1 MVILRAFLIALV
13 SFVLGGLTAVGQQF
27 LPAELNSL
35 ANSAGSWVIICFAVI
50 YFSKTR
56 GWLAAPLGIVAFIA
70 LNEGYGLV
78 TRLKGFD
85 YGVGFENVW
94 TYIAIVAGPVVG
106 LAAAWLRSSATILR
120 AFGSAVPSA
129 VLMGE
134 GVYGLLYVS
143 DTTNP
148 VYWTVDLIVGVL
160 LVLAL
165 AVVKV
170 RSVLWGIISVVLAA
184 IGAALFLYLFSSG
197 LV

>member
-1 MVILRAFLIALV
+1 MVVLRALLIAVV
-13 SFVLGGLTAVGQQF
+13 SFALGGLTSIGQQF
-27 LPAELNSL
+27 LPESVNSL
-35 ANSAGSWVIICFAVI
+35 ANSAGSWVVICFAVI

-85 YGVGFENVW
+85 YGIGFDNFW
-94 TYIAIVAGPVVG
+94 TIIALVAGPIVG
-106 LAAAWLRSSATILR
+106 LAAAWLRSSSTVLR
-120 AFGSAVPSA
+120 ALGSAVPSA
-129 VLMGE
+129 VLAGE

-143 DTTNP
+143 DTTSP
-148 VYWTVDLIVGVL
+148 VYWTIELIAGVV
-160 LVLAL
+160 LVVAL
-165 AVVKV
+165 AVLKV
-170 RSVLWGIISVVLAA
+170 RSVLWGVISVVLAG

>member
-1 MVILRAFLIALV
+1 MVIFRALLIAVV
-13 SFVLGGLTAVGQQF
+13 SFVLGGLTSVGQQF
-27 LPAELNSL
+27 LPDEVNSL

-56 GWLAAPLGIVAFIA
+56 GWIAAPLGIVAFIA

-85 YGVGFENVW
+85 YGIGFDNIW
-94 TYIAIVAGPVVG
+94 TLIAIVAGPVVG
-106 LAAAWLRSSATILR
+106 LAAAWLRSSSTVLR
-120 AFGSAVPSA
+120 ALGSAVPSA

-134 GVYGLLYVS
+134 GVFGLLYVS
-143 DTTNP
+143 DTTSP
-148 VYWTVDLIVGVL
+148 VYWTADLIVGVL

-165 AVVKV
+165 AVFVV
-170 RSVLWGIISVVLAA
+170 RSAIWGVISVVLAA
-184 IGAALFLYLFSSG
+184 FGGALFLYLFSSG

>member
-1 MVILRAFLIALV
+1 LVIFRALLIAVV
-13 SFVLGGLTAVGQQF
+13 SFVLGGLTSVGQQF
-27 LPAELNSL
+27 LPDEVNSL

-56 GWLAAPLGIVAFIA
+56 GWIAAPLGIVAFIA

-85 YGVGFENVW
+85 YGIGFDNIW
-94 TYIAIVAGPVVG
+94 TLIAIVAGPVVG
-106 LAAAWLRSSATILR
+106 LAAAWLRSSSTVLR
-120 AFGSAVPSA
+120 ALGSAVPSA

-134 GVYGLLYVS
+134 GVFGLLYVS
-143 DTTNP
+143 DTTSP
-148 VYWTVDLIVGVL
+148 VYWTADLIVGVL

-165 AVVKV
+165 AVFVV
-170 RSVLWGIISVVLAA
+170 RSAIWGVISVVLAA
-184 IGAALFLYLFSSG
+184 FGGALFLYLFSSG